1 MLLKNSGHYCRMSLT
16 LYFCHQ
22 SEVTRYWEGYHRGDK
37 PFTAPHI
44 TSYMISKCLI
54 TDHVNLY
61 HLDEVLCL
69 LGLLIVK
76 LLFFPLSFTSILG
89 GRYSMQ
95 ITFSP
100 PYIPTNV
107 LFISASCLQPLLC
120 SSNGDFCS
128 LILFF
133 LKILFI
139 YFQRKGKGGRKR
151 GRETSVHGCLSHAPY
166 WVPSPKT
173 QACALT
179 GNRTGNPL
187 IRSLVLSPLSH
198 TSQGCSLILS
208 RFINWSSSLRKGC
221 LISFIYLIIQLF
233 IEATQTHGY
242 LSYFMG
248 FLNSILPLFILI
260 LKPNALFKIP
270 MPGTFSKS
278 IKPESAEVEHR
289 PRYFF
294 KAPCLH

>member
-22 SEVTRYWEGYHRGDK
+22 SEVTHYWEGYHRGDK

-44 TSYMISKCLI
+44 TSYTISKCLI

-139 YFQRKGKGGRKR
+139 YFQKPQC
-151 GRETSVHGCLSHAPY
+151 VVASHMLP
-166 WVPSPKT
+166 
-173 QACALT
+173 T
-179 GNRTGNPL
+179 GYPAQNPGMCPDWE
-187 IRSLVLSPLSH
+187 S
-198 TSQGCSLILS
+198 
-208 RFINWSSSLRKGC
+208 NWQPFDLQFGAQSTEPHQPGLFPH
-221 LISFIYLIIQLF
+221 SFQIY
-233 IEATQTHGY
+233 
-242 LSYFMG
+242 
-248 FLNSILPLFILI
+248 
-260 LKPNALFKIP
+260 
-270 MPGTFSKS
+270 
-278 IKPESAEVEHR
+278 
-289 PRYFF
+289 
-294 KAPCLH
+294 